1 MKPMISPWTIYFASR
16 ADAVGTLFLIVAVA
30 AFAICLIGFDD
41 LTKNGFKLFISIGI
55 ISVILTVLT
64 PTTETV
70 YTSINFYHSF
80 NYFDDEY
87 LKIDNNWDFMIRT
100 HEYHRY
106 LIIDNY
112 GNVRD
117 FYQLTKK
124 YKKKYYRTYHK
135 HHGWNIHWAST
146 VPDQRKSITPEEIVE
161 VRNEYGITLKP
172 IKPKRKTDS
181 WDHVRGLK
189 VSGWK
194 MQSKRRKQ
202 WKPMEGI

>member
-1 MKPMISPWTIYFASR
+1 MREYHIYMQRTKRVEWHCDYNIYKWLPWEYIGHVEGTKELYTYFKSKFPYSMR
-16 ADAVGTLFLIVAVA
+16 
-30 AFAICLIGFDD
+30 
-41 LTKNGFKLFISIGI
+41 
-55 ISVILTVLT
+55 
-64 PTTETV
+64 
-70 YTSINFYHSF
+70 SINFYHSF

-87 LKIDNNWDFMIRT
+87 SKIKNNYNDYGYTI

-106 LIIDNY
+106 LIIDDH

-146 VPDQRKSITPEEIVE
+146 VPDQRKSITPEETVE
-161 VRNEYGITLKP
+161 IRNEYGITLKP

>member
-1 MKPMISPWTIYFASR
+1 MREYHIYMQRTKCVEGHFKWITYKWLPWEYVGYVEGTKELYTYFKSK
-16 ADAVGTLFLIVAVA
+16 F
-30 AFAICLIGFDD
+30 
-41 LTKNGFKLFISIGI
+41 
-55 ISVILTVLT
+55 
-64 PTTETV
+64 P
-70 YTSINFYHSF
+70 YSINSIDFYNSF

-87 LKIDNNWDFMIRT
+87 LKIDNNWDFMICT

>member
-1 MKPMISPWTIYFASR
+1 MREYHIYMQRTKRVEWHCDYNIYKWLPWEYVGYVEGTKELYTYFKSKFPYSMR
-16 ADAVGTLFLIVAVA
+16 
-30 AFAICLIGFDD
+30 
-41 LTKNGFKLFISIGI
+41 
-55 ISVILTVLT
+55 
-64 PTTETV
+64 
-70 YTSINFYHSF
+70 SINLYHSF

-87 LKIDNNWDFMIRT
+87 LKIDNNWDFMCTCPR
-100 HEYHRY
+100 EYHRY
-106 LIIDNY
+106 LIMDDY

-117 FYQLTKK
+117 FHQLTKK

-172 IKPKRKTDS
+172 IKPKEKQNS

>member
-1 MKPMISPWTIYFASR
+1 MRIYHIYMQRTKCAECHLNYIIYRWLPWEY
-16 ADAVGTLFLIVAVA
+16 VGYVE
-30 AFAICLIGFDD
+30 G
-41 LTKNGFKLFISIGI
+41 TKELYTCFKSKFPYSMR
-55 ISVILTVLT
+55 
-64 PTTETV
+64 
-70 YTSINFYHSF
+70 SINFYHSF

-87 LKIDNNWDFMIRT
+87 LKIDNNWDFMCTCPR
-100 HEYHRY
+100 EYHRY
-106 LIIDNY
+106 LIIDDH

-117 FYQLTKK
+117 FHQLTKK

-135 HHGWNIHWAST
+135 HHGWNIHRAST
-146 VPDQRKSITPEEIVE
+146 EPDQRKSITPEEIKDIKY
-161 VRNEYGITLKP
+161 EYGIMLKP

-181 WDHVRGLK
+181 WDNVRGSK

>member
-1 MKPMISPWTIYFASR
+1 MREYHIYMQRTKRVEWHCDYNIYKWLPWEYIGYVEGTKELYTYFKSKFPYSMR
-16 ADAVGTLFLIVAVA
+16 
-30 AFAICLIGFDD
+30 
-41 LTKNGFKLFISIGI
+41 
-55 ISVILTVLT
+55 
-64 PTTETV
+64 
-70 YTSINFYHSF
+70 SINFYHSF

-87 LKIDNNWDFMIRT
+87 SKIKNNYNDYGYTI

-106 LIIDNY
+106 LIMDDY

-117 FYQLTKK
+117 FHQLTKK

-172 IKPKRKTDS
+172 IKPKRKIDP

>member
-1 MKPMISPWTIYFASR
+1 MREYHIYMQRTKCVEGHFKWIIYKWLPWEYVGYVEGTKELYTYFKSKFPYSMR
-16 ADAVGTLFLIVAVA
+16 
-30 AFAICLIGFDD
+30 
-41 LTKNGFKLFISIGI
+41 
-55 ISVILTVLT
+55 
-64 PTTETV
+64 
-70 YTSINFYHSF
+70 SINFYHSF

-202 WKPMEGI
+202 WKPMDGI

>member
-1 MKPMISPWTIYFASR
+1 MREYHIYMQRTKRVEWHCDYNIYKWLPWEYIGYVEGTKELYTYFKSK
-16 ADAVGTLFLIVAVA
+16 F
-30 AFAICLIGFDD
+30 
-41 LTKNGFKLFISIGI
+41 
-55 ISVILTVLT
+55 
-64 PTTETV
+64 P
-70 YTSINFYHSF
+70 YSINSIDFYNSF

-87 LKIDNNWDFMIRT
+87 FRRDNDCWNSMLNYCRE
-100 HEYHRY
+100 HHRY
-106 LIIDNY
+106 LIIDDY

-117 FYQLTKK
+117 FHQLTKK

>member
-1 MKPMISPWTIYFASR
+1 MREYHIYIQHTKCVEAHFNYIIYRWLPWEYVGCVEGTKELYTYFKSKFPYSMR
-16 ADAVGTLFLIVAVA
+16 
-30 AFAICLIGFDD
+30 
-41 LTKNGFKLFISIGI
+41 
-55 ISVILTVLT
+55 
-64 PTTETV
+64 
-70 YTSINFYHSF
+70 SINLYHSF

-87 LKIDNNWDFMIRT
+87 LKIDNNWDFMCTCPR
-100 HEYHRY
+100 EYHRY
-106 LIIDNY
+106 LIIDDY

-117 FYQLTKK
+117 FHQLTKK

-161 VRNEYGITLKP
+161 IRNEYGITLKP
-172 IKPKRKTDS
+172 IKPKRKINS
-181 WDHVRGLK
+181 WDYEKGSK

-202 WKPMEGI
+202 WKPMEDI

>member
-1 MKPMISPWTIYFASR
+1 MREYHIYMQRTKRVEWHCDYNIYKWLPWEYVGYVEGTKELYTYFKSKFPYSMR
-16 ADAVGTLFLIVAVA
+16 
-30 AFAICLIGFDD
+30 
-41 LTKNGFKLFISIGI
+41 
-55 ISVILTVLT
+55 
-64 PTTETV
+64 
-70 YTSINFYHSF
+70 SINFYHSF